1 VNRREFIT
9 LVGGGA
15 AVWPVVARAQKGAIP
30 VIGFMSSRSSTDSE
44 RAVKAFVKGLADD
57 GFTAGKNVEIKYLW
71 ANGDYEQ
78 LEVFAKAFVSEKV
91 AVIVA
96 VGGVP
101 SAEAAKQATS
111 IVPIVFSVGPDPVK
125 AGLVGS
131 FNRPE
136 ANVTGVSL
144 LTNALEA
151 KRLGL
156 IHELV
161 PTAATIAALMNPAN
175 PASAQQAQEITD
187 AAPTINQR
195 VEILGASNGVELARA
210 FARIKQIRA
219 NAMLVGADPFFD
231 TRRDEIV
238 RFASEQRLPAI
249 YQFREYAV
257 AGGLVSYGIDLTDS
271 YQKVGAYA
279 ARILN
284 GTRPQELPVLQPT
297 KFELVLNL
305 KTAKALGLTVPPQL
319 LARADEVIE

>member
-219 NAMLVGADPFFD
+219 DAMLVGADPFFD

-319 LARADEVIE
+319 LARAEEVIE

>member
-1 VNRREFIT
+1 MNRREFIT

-219 NAMLVGADPFFD
+219 DAMLVGADPFFD

-319 LARADEVIE
+319 LARAEEVIE

>member
-1 VNRREFIT
+1 MNRREFIT

-238 RFASEQRLPAI
+238 RFTSEQRLPAI

-319 LARADEVIE
+319 LARAEEVIE

>member
-57 GFTAGKNVEIKYLW
+57 GFTAGKNVEIKYVW
-71 ANGDYEQ
+71 ANGDYER
-78 LEVFAKAFVSEKV
+78 LKVFAKSFVSEKV

-195 VEILGASNGVELARA
+195 VEILGASDGVELARA

-238 RFASEQRLPAI
+238 RFASEQRLPTI

-271 YQKVGAYA
+271 YQQVGAYA
-279 ARILN
+279 ARILK

>member
-195 VEILGASNGVELARA
+195 VEILGASDGVELARA

-319 LARADEVIE
+319 LARAEEVIE

>member
-1 VNRREFIT
+1 MGWT
-9 LVGGGA
+9 QP
-15 AVWPVVARAQKGAIP
+15 PVP
-30 VIGFMSSRSSTDSE
+30 VIGFMSSRSSADSE
-44 RAVKAFVKGLADD
+44 RAVKAFLKGLADN
-57 GFTAGKNVEIKYLW
+57 GFTVGKNVEIKYQW

-78 LEVFAKAFVSEKV
+78 LRAFAKSFVSEKV

-96 VGGVP
+96 VGGLP
-101 SAEAAKQATS
+101 SAEAAKQAS
-111 IVPIVFSVGPDPVK
+111 SNLPIVFSVGPDPVK

-175 PASAQQAQEITD
+175 PASAQQAQEIID
-187 AAPTINQR
+187 AAPRINQR
-195 VEILGASNGVELARA
+195 VEILSASDGVELAKA
-210 FARIKQIRA
+210 FARIKQIQA

-238 RFASEQRLPAI
+238 RFATQQRLPAI
-249 YQFREYAV
+249 YQFRDYAV

-271 YQKVGAYA
+271 YQQVGAYA
-279 ARILN
+279 ARILK

-297 KFELVLNL
+297 KFELVINL
-305 KTAKALGLTVPPQL
+305 KTARALGLTVPPTL

>member
-1 VNRREFIT
+1 MNRREFIT

-15 AVWPVVARAQKGAIP
+15 AVWPVVARAQKGAMP

-44 RAVKAFVKGLADD
+44 RAVKAFVKGLADN
-57 GFTAGKNVEIKYLW
+57 GFTAGKNVEIKYVW

-78 LEVFAKAFVSEKV
+78 LKVFAKSFVSEKV
-91 AVIVA
+91 TVIVA

-195 VEILGASNGVELARA
+195 VEILGASDEVELARA
-210 FARIKQIRA
+210 FERIKQIRA

-249 YQFREYAV
+249 YQFRDYAV
-257 AGGLVSYGIDLTDS
+257 AGGLVSYGIDLADS
-271 YQKVGAYA
+271 YQQVGAYA

-305 KTAKALGLTVPPQL
+305 KTAKELGLTVPPQL

>member
-1 VNRREFIT
+1 MNRREFIT

-195 VEILGASNGVELARA
+195 VEILGASDGVELARA

-238 RFASEQRLPAI
+238 RFTSEQRLPAI

>member
-1 VNRREFIT
+1 MNRREFIT
-9 LVGGGA
+9 LVGGGT
-15 AVWPVVARAQKGAIP
+15 AVWPVVARAQKDAMP
-30 VIGFMSSRSSTDSE
+30 VIGFMSSRSSTNSE
-44 RAVKAFVKGLADD
+44 TAVKAFVKGLADN
-57 GFTAGKNVEIKYLW
+57 GFTAGKNVEIKYVW

-78 LEVFAKAFVSEKV
+78 LKVFAKSFVSEKV
-91 AVIVA
+91 TVIVA

-175 PASAQQAQEITD
+175 PASAQQTQEITD

-195 VEILGASNGVELARA
+195 VEILDASDEVELARA
-210 FARIKQIRA
+210 FERIKQVRA

-249 YQFREYAV
+249 YQFRDYAV
-257 AGGLVSYGIDLTDS
+257 AGGLVSYGIDLADS
-271 YQKVGAYA
+271 YQQVGAYA

-305 KTAKALGLTVPPQL
+305 KTAKELGLTVPPQL